1 MAISRHIGK
10 TSIIITECMTFRDD
24 VLVTKNNR
32 FLNLEIEVNSKQ

>member
-32 FLNLEIEVNSKQ
+32 FLNLEIEGNSKQ